1 MKAIKRRRI
10 GKRALSVLVA
20 CAVFFSNVEL
30 MTFAAE
36 TDAGAEYTESGI
48 EQPDGTETD
57 ISAGDAEAGA
67 EENTEQ
73 PDGTETDVPAGEN
86 GSEEEIGQPGG
97 TETDVPAGEN
107 GSEEEI
113 GQPGGTETDVPAG
126 ENGSEE
132 DTEQP
137 DDTEPSDVQDG
148 TGAGDEEPELPDSV
162 SDNELPAE
170 NMQPQTSAKSAASS
184 VNILSSGKVNNISW
198 SIDDNYHLIAEGT
211 GDYVDQGKPPWAG
224 KTIYTAEIRITG
236 ITSTRNMFYNCRAL
250 KSVDLTG
257 LDTSQVTDMKGMF
270 AVSDT
275 LKYGENSHWSDSH
288 LVSLDLSHLDTSHV
302 TNMEN
307 MFRGCDK
314 LTSLNLSG
322 FDTSNVTNM
331 GSMFEYCCNLRTLDL
346 SSFNT
351 SNVTNMRNM
360 FRATADYLNRIGG
373 DTTIDLKLGE
383 NFRTG
388 KVTDMSGM
396 FDECWYLQ
404 KLDVSGFD
412 TSKVTNMTNM
422 FSDCYWLSGLDVSGF
437 DTSKVTS
444 MESMFAGC
452 RSVGVLDVSNFRTD
466 RTNNMNCMFLGC
478 SSLKNLSL
486 GSFYTVN
493 AVDLSEMFSGCR
505 NLQELD
511 LSSFDTSSVENM
523 SKMFSGC
530 GRLQELNLSSFDTSG
545 VENMS
550 EMFSGCSRLQELNL
564 SSFDTSHV
572 KDMHG
577 MFTDCS
583 ALTNLDLSG
592 FDLRSVSSGAISYAY
607 MEGCNGLTRLCT
619 PKNCGADIK
628 LPTGADGTAQW
639 YGKDGREYTVLP
651 TGLSYNLV
659 LYKNSYPGAG
669 EADGKVF
676 ISGVTVKNKVYDG
689 EAYSYS
695 GEAAALDQ
703 LGRPI
708 EGAVITV
715 SYSGTLA
722 DGKPYEESAQ
732 APSQAGNYVLALD
745 VKGADGRQY
754 DRVTYPFRI
763 SRRTVSV
770 TAQTV
775 SVELGG
781 TIPKTSEL
789 QYTVDG
795 LVGEDKLA
803 AEPTLRYSVEPDRIP
818 TDRAGSYAIIPEGAA
833 MAEEA
838 AVNYVLKYIE
848 GKLRI
853 GLGPEDEEAVA
864 SGKVGGIIWQIDGN
878 GKLTIK
884 GKGEY
889 RSEWAI
895 GRVTLPWTKPAVRD
909 LVVSAVVEVSD
920 ISNLESMFAGCS
932 NLRSVDLSGLK
943 IKKKE
948 ENNGTQMDVMTMMNY
963 MFADCDNLQSVDLS
977 TLDMGNVYSMSNMF
991 AGCGSLESVDLG
1003 SGEMKY
1009 LSDIYS
1015 MFYYCSNLK
1024 SMDLSGITADGI
1036 GHAGQMFAGC
1046 SSLQSVDLSGLDGMW
1061 GDLSYMF
1068 ADCSALASLDLSSI
1082 HTGAVDDM
1090 TSMFYNCRSLKE
1102 LDLSSFGYHP
1112 DDMYYPLP
1120 RHMQRMFQNCS
1131 SLERLTL
1138 DDFDTSYVENMDS
1151 MFAGCSALRNLDL
1164 NSFNMSRVSDM
1175 DHMFANCSSLESID
1189 LSNFHMDE
1197 VAEGTDVSA
1206 DGMFSGCRNLTRL
1219 GLNGFDTSRIGM
1231 MRNMFYG
1238 CSNLQDIDL
1247 SGFDT
1252 SRVTKMSG
1260 MFYGCSSLTGLDLR
1274 SFDMGSVAG
1283 ADGNNMFGNCSA
1295 LSYLFTPKNCKTAV
1309 SLPISA
1315 ETDQWTSQDGT
1326 LYTELP
1332 KGQAESILIYKNGYL
1347 DDPSGGLKQIVSVS
1361 GISIED
1367 KVYDGKPVSYT
1378 GTATLTDTEGTVLS
1392 GVETA
1397 YSYAGLLADGTVYAE
1412 TAQAPSQAGEY
1423 SLTVNAAGEAAGQY
1437 VVRGNKYSFRIQ
1449 QRELSI
1455 TADAVTMKPGDRLP
1469 EVADLKYTVKE
1480 LLENDQ
1486 LIKEPSFR
1494 YDPEPDAVPAQG
1506 SYQIIPYGAEAGNN
1520 YCIRY
1525 IEGILMVGDMGDVL
1539 PDDIP
1544 ADGKIPDGLWI
1555 AGVSADGYDYTGKAV
1570 KPDVRVYDHKT
1581 LLCLKIDYTIAYA
1594 RNTKAYI
1601 YASGDQ
1607 AFEAKKAPTITV
1619 TGKGNYAGKET
1630 QYFRILPLDIS
1641 GSMRNNREESGDNV
1655 FTADGMAVAYNR
1667 KAQKPL
1673 PVLMW
1678 NDRKLKNKTDYTIAY
1693 YEDKSGE
1700 KIDSVKE
1707 TGQYWIELTGKG
1719 NFTGRRRVA
1728 LTVTDQLRL
1737 MSKTTVTKIPN
1748 QPYTGSTIMP
1758 ALTVKDGGK
1767 TLTEGIHYKVE
1778 PVEAGRNTAVGTGY
1792 MVITGLSSG
1801 TEGYSGTKR
1810 VSFKITGTPM
1820 SKVTVNGLKEKTF
1833 IYEGTDQEPELKLTA
1848 KVKTNGIEEEK
1859 TLTPK
1864 IDYTTKWQK
1873 NKNAGT
1879 ATVIFTGRGGYTGTL
1894 KKTFKIKKFD
1904 ISVNADG
1911 RFAATLTQTSVPYA
1925 KGGAKPAVTVTFRAA
1940 DGSVQTLAEGQDYTL
1955 VYRKNTAVNDGS
1967 DQNKRPAVIVKGKG
1981 NYSGTYGTEL
1991 NYQITPQDIGRL
2003 MLTAADKT
2011 YQNKKNKYATKV
2023 AVTDLNG
2030 KALKAGTDYSRTF
2043 VYRYK
2048 NETAVKNEMASG
2060 GIAVRVAGEAVDQN
2074 DVIPAKTVLQVTV
2087 TAREGGNYTGTIT
2100 GEYRIAQ
2107 AAISSAAVSVSKQI
2121 YTGREITP
2129 DKSQFTVKIKGKPVA
2144 EDQWEIVPGSYKNN
2158 VKKGTASVTICGVDN
2173 YGGTKTVKFTIK
2185 AKGFLWWWRK
2195 QE

>member
-1 MKAIKRRRI
+1 M
-10 GKRALSVLVA
+10 
-20 CAVFFSNVEL
+20 
-30 MTFAAE
+30 
-36 TDAGAEYTESGI
+36 
-48 EQPDGTETD
+48 
-57 ISAGDAEAGA
+57 
-67 EENTEQ
+67 
-73 PDGTETDVPAGEN
+73 
-86 GSEEEIGQPGG
+86 
-97 TETDVPAGEN
+97 
-107 GSEEEI
+107 
-113 GQPGGTETDVPAG
+113 
-126 ENGSEE
+126 
-132 DTEQP
+132 
-137 DDTEPSDVQDG
+137 
-148 TGAGDEEPELPDSV
+148 
-162 SDNELPAE
+162 
-170 NMQPQTSAKSAASS
+170 
-184 VNILSSGKVNNISW
+184 
-198 SIDDNYHLIAEGT
+198 
-211 GDYVDQGKPPWAG
+211 
-224 KTIYTAEIRITG
+224 
-236 ITSTRNMFYNCRAL
+236 
-250 KSVDLTG
+250 
-257 LDTSQVTDMKGMF
+257 
-270 AVSDT
+270 
-275 LKYGENSHWSDSH
+275 
-288 LVSLDLSHLDTSHV
+288 
-302 TNMEN
+302 
-307 MFRGCDK
+307 
-314 LTSLNLSG
+314 
-322 FDTSNVTNM
+322 
-331 GSMFEYCCNLRTLDL
+331 
-346 SSFNT
+346 
-351 SNVTNMRNM
+351 
-360 FRATADYLNRIGG
+360 
-373 DTTIDLKLGE
+373 
-383 NFRTG
+383 
-388 KVTDMSGM
+388 
-396 FDECWYLQ
+396 
-404 KLDVSGFD
+404 
-412 TSKVTNMTNM
+412 
-422 FSDCYWLSGLDVSGF
+422 
-437 DTSKVTS
+437 
-444 MESMFAGC
+444 
-452 RSVGVLDVSNFRTD
+452 
-466 RTNNMNCMFLGC
+466 
-478 SSLKNLSL
+478 
-486 GSFYTVN
+486 
-493 AVDLSEMFSGCR
+493 
-505 NLQELD
+505 
-511 LSSFDTSSVENM
+511 
-523 SKMFSGC
+523 
-530 GRLQELNLSSFDTSG
+530 
-545 VENMS
+545 
-550 EMFSGCSRLQELNL
+550 
-564 SSFDTSHV
+564 
-572 KDMHG
+572 
-577 MFTDCS
+577 
-583 ALTNLDLSG
+583 
-592 FDLRSVSSGAISYAY
+592 
-607 MEGCNGLTRLCT
+607 
-619 PKNCGADIK
+619 
-628 LPTGADGTAQW
+628 
-639 YGKDGREYTVLP
+639 
-651 TGLSYNLV
+651 
-659 LYKNSYPGAG
+659 
-669 EADGKVF
+669 
-676 ISGVTVKNKVYDG
+676 
-689 EAYSYS
+689 
-695 GEAAALDQ
+695 
-703 LGRPI
+703 
-708 EGAVITV
+708 ITV

-732 APSQAGNYVLALD
+732 APSQAGNYVLAFD
-745 VKGADGRQY
+745 VTGADGRQY

-763 SRRTVSV
+763 GCRTVSV

-781 TIPKTSEL
+781 TIPETSEL

-803 AEPTLRYSVEPDRIP
+803 VEPTLRYSVQPDQIP
-818 TDRAGSYAIIPEGAA
+818 TDRAGSYAIIPEGADIV
-833 MAEEA
+833 EEA
-838 AVNYVLKYIE
+838 AANYVLKYIE

-853 GLGPEDEEAVA
+853 GLEPEDETVA
-864 SGKVGGIIWQIDGN
+864 SGKVNNITWRIDGN

-889 RSEWAI
+889 RSKSDIA
-895 GRVTLPWTKPAVRD
+895 RVTLPWTKPTVRD
-909 LVVSAVVEVSD
+909 LIVSAVVEVSD

-932 NLRSVDLSGLK
+932 NLRSVDLSGVK
-943 IKKKE
+943 IKKIRDD
-948 ENNGTQMDVMTMMNY
+948 NGRDVMLYMQY
-963 MFADCDNLQSVDLS
+963 MFADCDSLQSVDLRA
-977 TLDMGNVYSMSNMF
+977 LDMGNAHDMRNMF
-991 AGCGSLESVDLG
+991 AGCGSLENVDLG
-1003 SGEMKY
+1003 SVEMKY
-1009 LSDIYS
+1009 LSDTMY
-1015 MFYYCSNLK
+1015 MFYRCSSLK
-1024 SMDLSGITADGI
+1024 SIDLSGIIADHMSGYY
-1036 GHAGQMFAGC
+1036 MFADC
-1046 SSLQSVDLSGLDGMW
+1046 SSLQSVDLSGFDTIPAAP
-1061 GDLSYMF
+1061 YMF
-1068 ADCSALASLDLSSI
+1068 ANCSALTSLNLSSI
-1082 HTGAVDDM
+1082 YTGVAEDM
-1090 TSMFYNCRSLKE
+1090 TCMFYNCSSLKE
-1102 LDLSSFGYHP
+1102 LNLSGFGYHP
-1112 DDMYYPLP
+1112 DFNPDFGYTP
-1120 RHMQRMFQNCS
+1120 RPRSMKRTFQNCS

-1138 DDFDTSYVENMDS
+1138 DGFDTSYVENMDS

-1164 NSFNMSRVSDM
+1164 SGFNMSRVSNM
-1175 DHMFANCSSLESID
+1175 DHMFADCSSLESVD

-1260 MFYGCSSLTGLDLR
+1260 MFYGCSSLIGLDLR
-1274 SFDMGSVAG
+1274 SFDMGGVTG
-1283 ADGNNMFGNCSA
+1283 ADGSNMFGNCSA
-1295 LSYLFTPKNCKTAV
+1295 LSYLFTPKNCKAAV
-1309 SLPISA
+1309 SLPMQA
-1315 ETDQWTSQDGT
+1315 ETDRWTSQDKT
-1326 LYTELP
+1326 VYTELP
-1332 KGQAESILIYKNGYL
+1332 KEQTESILIYKNGYL
-1347 DDPSGGLKQIVSVS
+1347 DNPSGGLKQIVSVS
-1361 GISIED
+1361 GISVED
-1367 KVYDGKPVSYT
+1367 KVYDGRPVSHT
-1378 GTATLTDTEGTVLS
+1378 GTAVLAEAEGTVVS
-1392 GVETA
+1392 GVELA
-1397 YSYAGLLADGTVYAE
+1397 YGYTGLLADGTVYAE
-1412 TAQAPSQAGEY
+1412 TAQAPSQAGDY
-1423 SLTVNAAGEAAGQY
+1423 SLTVNIAGEAADQY
-1437 VVRGNKYSFRIQ
+1437 VLRGNKYSFCIQ

-1455 TADAVTMKPGDRLP
+1455 TADAVTMQPGDRLP
-1469 EVADLKYTVKE
+1469 ADLKYTVKG
-1480 LLENDQ
+1480 LVENDQ

-1520 YCIRY
+1520 YRIRY
-1525 IEGILMVGDMGDVL
+1525 TEGVLMVGDVGDVL
-1539 PDDIP
+1539 PGDIP

-1570 KPDVRVYDHKT
+1570 KPDVRVYDHTT
-1581 LLCLKIDYTIAYA
+1581 LLRQKSDYTIAYA

-1607 AFEAKKAPTITV
+1607 AFEAKKAPVITV

-1641 GSMRNNREESGDNV
+1641 GSMRNNGEESGDNV
-1655 FTADGMAVAYNR
+1655 FAADGMAVAYNR

-1693 YEDKSGE
+1693 YEDQGGG

-1719 NFTGRRRVA
+1719 NFTGRRRVV

-1894 KKTFKIKKFD
+1894 KKTFKIKEFD

-1940 DGSVQTLAEGQDYTL
+1940 DDSVQTLAEGQDYTL

-2043 VYRYK
+2043 AYRYK

-2060 GIAVRVAGEAVDQN
+2060 GTAVRVAGEAVDQN
-2074 DVIPAKTVLQVTV
+2074 DVIPAKTVLQVTL
-2087 TAREGGNYTGTIT
+2087 TAREGSNYTGTIT

-2107 AAISSAAVSVSKQI
+2107 AAISSAAVSVPKQI